1 MVQSTY
7 PAAVSDARGG
17 RLPRF
22 EIHADRCPQALAK
35 IIGILANLDLL
46 PRDLRARQSCAG
58 IWIAFEIEI
67 EPARAER
74 LAERFRALTSVV
86 AVVLMPWPAEAAPQL
101 SGMGYALEQVPAMES
116 AAAA

>member
-7 PAAVSDARGG
+7 PAAASDARGV

-58 IWIAFEIEI
+58 IWIGFEVEI

-86 AVVLMPWPAEAAPQL
+86 AVVLMSWPAEAVPQPSGTGYGLEPAPPTQ
-101 SGMGYALEQVPAMES
+101 S